1 MLARSK
7 AINLGENMFVR
18 VKNGIVVKRLR
29 LTIFIF
35 DGRYPILRFEI
46 NPNIN
51 KYYIQESMS
60 NTGIGS
66 IFMQKGEKHVY
77 FH

>member
-1 MLARSK
+1 MKTEQDTTFCWS
-7 AINLGENMFVR
+7 
-18 VKNGIVVKRLR
+18 
-29 LTIFIF
+29 
-35 DGRYPILRFEI
+35 GRTGSAGGGDIAKGLISGVSETKCI
-46 NPNIN
+46 IN
-51 KYYIQESMS
+51 KYYIHESMS